1 MSFIHAFIHEKIQF
15 HSMSPLF
22 TVKSFRMIHF
32 SPDHSRKKRIAY
44 GANKCLIPSERNIRM
59 QDSTDMLNSANSW
72 YTLGNVDDDEQE
84 RTCVPAHRV
93 LRLQVGRV
101 AIHAKKWKQ
110 PSYLGTTT

>member
-1 MSFIHAFIHEKIQF
+1 
-15 HSMSPLF
+15 
-22 TVKSFRMIHF
+22 
-32 SPDHSRKKRIAY
+32 
-44 GANKCLIPSERNIRM
+44 M

-110 PSYLGTTT
+110 PSYLRTTTLNLIRTFFIISVEVVPVSCEEKDSQLQSILRDFLRLIV